1 MTGQEWIE
9 IAKVIAGIITSVA
22 LPWITYLGIKMRAT
36 TKVYRAKADQKLDT
50 IHALVNGG
58 LLHKLR
64 RIRDLEAAQF
74 ARTGDPADYAA
85 FKEAEAAYN
94 EHAARQEALEAA
106 AAKPANADRR
116 NP

>member
-9 IAKVIAGIITSVA
+9 LAKLIAGVITTVA

-36 TKVYRAKADQKLDT
+36 TKTYREKADVKLDT

-74 ARTGDPADYAA
+74 ARTGDPADHAS

-94 EHAARQEALEAA
+94 EHAERQAALDKAA
-106 AAKPANADRR
+106 GRETTQ
-116 NP
+116 